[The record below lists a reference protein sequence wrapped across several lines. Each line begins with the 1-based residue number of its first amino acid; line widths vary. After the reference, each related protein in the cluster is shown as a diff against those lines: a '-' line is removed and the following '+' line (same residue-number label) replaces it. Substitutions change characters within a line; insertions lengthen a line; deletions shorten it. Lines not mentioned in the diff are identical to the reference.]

1 MNDFKVLLQAVL
13 DSSGIGK
20 SDIAEVQKVLE
31 KYHLN
36 LSADL
41 NKAELIKTVKKI
53 VPELEKELKKVT
65 GIDIKINDNDL
76 LKAINQI
83 EKDSIRAAKAEEK
96 LVDTMERVRV
106 KSEQIAKSEEKR
118 SQLTQNKAINK
129 ALDEEYIA
137 VTRINQAI
145 NSGTNEAKVE
155 SLTAS
160 FRGLGLSTED
170 IQKELLGVNT
180 ALKSLGDSSD
190 GKTLISNAKVLETEY
205 GKVENQI
212 KQLTSAQKGFTTE
225 SQRLAKI
232 NTVKTWADNNSK
244 AMKSLGANV
253 NVVLDRLNNPNLSV
267 TEFKQL
273 NAEFEKIKSNARDM
287 GLLGKTWTDS
297 FKDMGSK
304 FFSWFTVSG
313 GIMAAVTGLKKMKD
327 SAIELNGAI
336 TDLDMATGS
345 SKKQLESYIA
355 SYSKLGDELSAT
367 VTDVTISGTEWLK
380 QGKSIAETEEL
391 IRDSMILSKVG
402 KLDSAE
408 STKYLTS
415 AMKGYNVAV
424 QNTLGV
430 VDKLSAVDMDS
441 ATDVGGLAEGMSEV
455 ASSADLAGI
464 SMDKLL
470 GYLAVIGETT
480 QDSMSSVGRS
490 LNAIF
495 SRMGNVKLSRLKD
508 YQNSG
513 EDLSNVETVLRGEGI
528 DLRDSQNS
536 FRNFGDVLDEVAGK
550 WGSFSEVSQ
559 HAIASAFAGTD
570 HINDFLILMGQYDT
584 ALKYTETSLSSSGS
598 AMEKFNAY
606 QDSVAAHTEKLQN
619 SFIGLSD
626 SLIDSG
632 AINFFLDFGTALTK
646 TGTGII
652 NFLSPLGLL
661 GAGIGALASKKLSS
675 QGLDFHE
682 NGLTQILHGSGKS
695 YCYS

>member
-1 MNDFKVLLQAVL
+1 MNDFRVLLQAVL

-20 SDIAEVQKVLE
+20 SDIAEVQKVVE

-41 NKAELIKTVKKI
+41 NKAELIKTVKNI
-53 VPELEKELKKVT
+53 VPELEKELKKIT
-65 GIDIKINDNDL
+65 GIDIKINDTDL

-83 EKDSIRAAKAEEK
+83 EKDSVRAAKAEEK
-96 LVDTMERVRV
+96 LVDTMERVRG
-106 KSEQIAKSEEKR
+106 KSEQIAKAEEKR

-129 ALDEEYIA
+129 ALEDEYIA

-155 SLTAS
+155 TLTAS

-232 NTVKTWADNNSK
+232 NSVKTWADNNSK

-253 NVVLDRLNNPNLSV
+253 NGVLDRLNNPNLSV

-273 NAEFEKIKSNARDM
+273 NAEFEKIKSNTRDM

-313 GIMAAVTGLKKMKD
+313 GIMLAVTGLKKMKD

-367 VTDVTISGTEWLK
+367 VTDVTISGTEWL
-380 QGKSIAETEEL
+380 
-391 IRDSMILSKVG
+391 
-402 KLDSAE
+402 
-408 STKYLTS
+408 
-415 AMKGYNVAV
+415 NV
-424 QNTLGV
+424 
-430 VDKLSAVDMDS
+430 
-441 ATDVGGLAEGMSEV
+441 
-455 ASSADLAGI
+455 
-464 SMDKLL
+464 
-470 GYLAVIGETT
+470 
-480 QDSMSSVGRS
+480 
-490 LNAIF
+490 
-495 SRMGNVKLSRLKD
+495 
-508 YQNSG
+508 
-513 EDLSNVETVLRGEGI
+513 
-528 DLRDSQNS
+528 
-536 FRNFGDVLDEVAGK
+536 
-550 WGSFSEVSQ
+550 
-559 HAIASAFAGTD
+559 
-570 HINDFLILMGQYDT
+570 
-584 ALKYTETSLSSSGS
+584 
-598 AMEKFNAY
+598 
-606 QDSVAAHTEKLQN
+606 
-619 SFIGLSD
+619 
-626 SLIDSG
+626 
-632 AINFFLDFGTALTK
+632 
-646 TGTGII
+646 
-652 NFLSPLGLL
+652 
-661 GAGIGALASKKLSS
+661 
-675 QGLDFHE
+675 
-682 NGLTQILHGSGKS
+682 
-695 YCYS
+695 